1 MPNTERKMSE
11 QRSLVSASSVA
22 KHSFRDNERAQDHI
36 CYIGLRSSYAV
47 EQQASLVAS

>member
-11 QRSLVSASSVA
+11 QRSLVSSSVA
-22 KHSFRDNERAQDHI
+22 KHSFRDNERAQDHS

-47 EQQASLVAS
+47 EQQASLVDS